1 MNRSLVASVVFPVC
15 VIGAVVL
22 LRLVEQHWVS
32 RGAQAFR
39 LRFPRDM
46 DAEAV
51 TTFVA
56 GLSAVRPPWFWRW
69 LRLPTVILEIHAH
82 RGVIEHF
89 LVLPTAL
96 EGIVLSHLRAALPS
110 VRLDPPVSTPLPEL
124 MHGLEL
130 RVSARHRPLR
140 TDRLGGV
147 SAALLSS
154 LQPLDDGEHTVV
166 QWLLTPLS
174 VPRPPRLPDRG
185 KREEAAGL
193 AADGYGLSPHGEA
206 LRAERAKQAEPLYL
220 VVGRL
225 AVSSVLLTRGKA
237 LLDRMVGSYQLLT
250 AAGVELRRRHLL
262 PRSPAARR
270 VEQRRVPAVFWPSG
284 VLNASEIVGVM
295 GWPVGITQMPGLE
308 LGGCPD
314 LPPAIDIPSEGLVIG
329 RSTYPGDKRPI
340 AISDLDRNTHI
351 SVTGPTG
358 SGKSVLLA
366 GLIEQ
371 DMRSGRGCVV
381 IDVKGSLVD
390 ECLRRVPDDRL
401 EDVIVLDPSD
411 EAQPVG
417 INLLSTAYASKEL
430 VADQVVQV
438 FKALF
443 EDGWGPRS
451 DDLLRACCLTLMQDP
466 AMTLVEIVPLLMN
479 EAFRRRFMGLVKD
492 DTIGLAPFW
501 SLFGSLKPNE
511 RIQTI
516 SPLLN
521 KCRQILLRPAVRNCV
536 GQSKTTLDLG
546 AALDS
551 GKLLFIPL
559 PEGVLGD
566 EAASLLGSLLVS
578 RIYSA
583 TQSRIAQPEAERR
596 PVTLYL
602 DEAHRLTGSAIG
614 LENLLAQA
622 RATKL
627 SVVLATQFLQQ
638 YPPDI
643 RLAVLSN
650 ARSKI
655 LYQPTAKD
663 AQLYA
668 AELKPFVTAEEL
680 QGLRRFEVVA
690 QLVANQRVTEPVTA
704 TTAPP
709 TAETGN
715 GDRARAQSRKQYG
728 RKREDIEA
736 ELKARHA
743 IVTTSAPI
751 GRQRKQTS

>member
-1 MNRSLVASVVFPVC
+1 MVASLLV
-15 VIGAVVL
+15 GLALAALVL
-22 LRLVEQHWVS
+22 GPFLGLRTLEVH
-32 RGAQAFR
+32 RAMGNGRTFR

-46 DAEAV
+46 DPADV

-56 GLSAVRPPWFWRW
+56 GLSGVRPPWFWRW
-69 LRLPTVILEIHAH
+69 LRLPTVIFEIHARH
-82 RGVIEHF
+82 GYIEHY
-89 LVLPTAL
+89 LIVPKPLT
-96 EGIVLSHLRAALPS
+96 GIVLSHLRAALPN
-110 VRLDPPVSTPLPEL
+110 VRLDDPAPVEMPDLNR
-124 MHGLEL
+124 GLEL

-140 TDRLGGV
+140 TDRLPGV
-147 SAALLSS
+147 SAALLTS
-154 LQPLDDGEHTVV
+154 LQPLRAEERVVV
-166 QWLLTPLS
+166 QWLLTPAG
-174 VPRPPRLPDRG
+174 VPRPPRLPDRS
-185 KREEAAGL
+185 KRETAGAS
-193 AADGYGLSPHGEA
+193 AADGYELSSHSEA
-206 LRAERAKQAEPLYL
+206 LRAERAKQEEPLYIC
-220 VVGRL
+220 VGRL
-225 AVSSVLLTRGKA
+225 AVKAEARERGNYLLG
-237 LLDRMVGSYQLLT
+237 RMISSYQLLT
-250 AAGVELRRRHLL
+250 AAGVELQHRHLV
-262 PRSPAARR
+262 PDPAAARR
-270 VEQRRVPAVFWPSG
+270 VMRRKVPAVSWPG
-284 VLNASEIVGVM
+284 VLNASEVVGVL
-295 GWPVGITQMPGLE
+295 GWPVGITQLPALE

-314 LPPAIDIPSEGLVIG
+314 LPAAVDIPKTGYVIG
-329 RSTYPGDKRPI
+329 VSTYPGDKRPI
-340 AISDLDRNTHI
+340 ALSDLDRNTHI
-351 SVTGPTG
+351 SITGPTG

-401 EDVIVLDPSD
+401 KDVIVLDPSD

-451 DDLLRACCLTLMQDP
+451 DDLLRACCLTLMRDP
-466 AMTLVEIVPLLMN
+466 AMTMVEIVPLLMN
-479 EAFRRRFMGLVKD
+479 EAFRRCFIGLVKD

-501 SLFGSLKPNE
+501 SLFASLKPNE

-583 TQSRIAQPEAERR
+583 TQSRISRPEADRR

-743 IVTTSAPI
+743 TVTTSAPI
-751 GRQRKQTS
+751 GRQRKQAS

>member
-1 MNRSLVASVVFPVC
+1 MIEAVAALVLVGAGLLSSLSFARWVEHSQEQAS
-15 VIGAVVL
+15 
-22 LRLVEQHWVS
+22 S
-32 RGAQAFR
+32 KTYR
-39 LRFPRDM
+39 LRFPRDVLE
-46 DAEAV
+46 AEV
-51 TTFVA
+51 ITFVA
-56 GLSAVRPPWFWRW
+56 ALGGLRPPWYVAW
-69 LRLPTVILEIHAH
+69 LHHPVVILEVTAEHGEIA
-82 RGVIEHF
+82 HF
-89 LVLPTAL
+89 LTVSAQHSGL
-96 EGIVLSHLRAALPS
+96 VLSRLQAAMPNVRVEEHDEFKLPEVQSGAELRISTRSRPAKTERIGDTSTAILSSFQPLEPGERIVWQWIVSPS
-110 VRLDPPVSTPLPEL
+110 QVPKPVRLRERSGPAATDLPLP
-124 MHGLEL
+124 
-130 RVSARHRPLR
+130 ADY
-140 TDRLGGV
+140 DRL
-147 SAALLSS
+147 
-154 LQPLDDGEHTVV
+154 
-166 QWLLTPLS
+166 
-174 VPRPPRLPDRG
+174 
-185 KREEAAGL
+185 
-193 AADGYGLSPHGEA
+193 PHAEA
-206 LRAERAKQAEPLYL
+206 LKARRAKQLETPFVCIGRAGVRATTAKRRAE
-220 VVGRL
+220 
-225 AVSSVLLTRGKA
+225 LLTRSVSA
-237 LLDRMVGSYQLLT
+237 LQLLT
-250 AAGVELRRRHLL
+250 APGVQVR
-262 PRSPAARR
+262 PRTATTQASVARR
-270 VEQRRVPAVFWPSG
+270 VNRRAVTPTSSS
-284 VLNASEIVGVM
+284 VLNAIEIGGVVA
-295 GWPVGITQMPGLE
+295 WPIGISQLPGLE

-314 LPPAIDIPSEGLVIG
+314 LPPAIDIPRTGLVIG
-329 RSTYPGDKRPI
+329 DSTYPGDKRPI
-340 AISDLDRNTHI
+340 ALSDLDRNTHVSI
-351 SVTGPTG
+351 TGPTG

-366 GLIEQ
+366 ALVEQ

-390 ECLRRVPDDRL
+390 DCLRRVPTNRL
-401 EDVIVLDPSD
+401 KDVIVLDPSD
-411 EAQPVG
+411 EAKPVG

-451 DDLLRACCLTLMQDP
+451 DDLLRACCLTLMRDP
-466 AMTLVEIVPLLMN
+466 AMTMVEIVPLLMN
-479 EAFRRRFMGLVKD
+479 EAFRRRFIGLVKD

-501 SLFGSLKPNE
+501 TLFGALKPNE

-536 GQSKTTLDLG
+536 GQSKATLDLG

-583 TQSRIAQPEAERR
+583 TQSRIAQAEAERR

-627 SVVLATQFLQQ
+627 SVVLATQFLHQ

-655 LYQPTAKD
+655 LFQPTAKD

-668 AELKPFVTAEEL
+668 AELKPFVTADQL

-690 QLVANQRVTEPVTA
+690 ELVAKQRVTEPVTA
-704 TTAPP
+704 ITRPP

-715 GDRARAQSRKQYG
+715 GDRARTHSRTHYG

-743 IVTTSAPI
+743 TVTTAAPI
-751 GRQRKQTS
+751 GRQRKRGTS

>member
-1 MNRSLVASVVFPVC
+1 MVASLVAGLALAAL
-15 VIGAVVL
+15 VIGL
-22 LRLVEQHWVS
+22 FLGLRSLEV
-32 RGAQAFR
+32 RRAMGNARTFR

-46 DAEAV
+46 DPADV

-56 GLSAVRPPWFWRW
+56 GLSGVRPPWFWRW
-69 LRLPTVILEIHAH
+69 LRLPTVIFEVHARH
-82 RGVIEHF
+82 GYIEHY
-89 LVLPTAL
+89 LMVPKPLI
-96 EGIVLSHLRAALPS
+96 GIVLSHLRAALPN
-110 VRLDPPVSTPLPEL
+110 VRLDDPASVELPDL
-124 MHGLEL
+124 NSGLEL

-140 TDRLGGV
+140 TDRLSGV
-147 SAALLSS
+147 SAALLTS
-154 LQPLDDGEHTVV
+154 LQPLRADERVIV
-166 QWLLTPLS
+166 QWLLTPAG
-174 VPRPPRLPDRG
+174 VPRPPRLPDRS
-185 KREEAAGL
+185 KRETAGAS
-193 AADGYGLSPHGEA
+193 AADGYELSPHSEA
-206 LRAERAKQAEPLYL
+206 LRAKRAKQEEPLYIA
-220 VVGRL
+220 VGRL
-225 AVSSVLLTRGKA
+225 AVKTEVADRGKY
-237 LLDRMVGSYQLLT
+237 LLERMVGSYQLLT
-250 AAGVELRRRHLL
+250 AAGVELQRRHLV
-262 PRSPAARR
+262 PGSAVARR
-270 VEQRRVPAVFWPSG
+270 VTRRKVPAISWPG
-284 VLNASEIVGVM
+284 VLNASEVVGVM
-295 GWPVGITQMPGLE
+295 GWPVGITQLPALE

-314 LPPAIDIPSEGLVIG
+314 LPAAVDIPKTGYVIG
-329 RSTYPGDKRPI
+329 VSTYPGDNRPV
-340 AISDLDRNTHI
+340 ALSDLDRNTHI
-351 SVTGPTG
+351 SITGPTG

-371 DMRSGRGCVV
+371 DMHSGRGCVV

-390 ECLRRVPDDRL
+390 DCLRRVPDDRL
-401 EDVIVLDPSD
+401 KDVIVLDPSD
-411 EAQPVG
+411 EARPVG

-451 DDLLRACCLTLMQDP
+451 DDLLRACCLTLMRDP
-466 AMTLVEIVPLLMN
+466 AMTMVEIVPLLMN
-479 EAFRRRFMGLVKD
+479 EAFRRRFIGLVKD

-501 SLFGSLKPNE
+501 ALFASLKPNE

-583 TQSRIAQPEAERR
+583 TQSRIARPEAQRR

-650 ARSKI
+650 ARSKV

-715 GDRARAQSRKQYG
+715 GDRARAQSRNQYG

-743 IVTTSAPI
+743 TVTTSAPI
-751 GRQRKQTS
+751 GRQRKQAS

>member
-1 MNRSLVASVVFPVC
+1 MAASLLAGLALAALVIGPFLGLRSLEV
-15 VIGAVVL
+15 
-22 LRLVEQHWVS
+22 R
-32 RGAQAFR
+32 RGMANARTFR

-46 DAEAV
+46 DPADV
-51 TTFVA
+51 STFVA
-56 GLSAVRPPWFWRW
+56 GLSGVRPPWFWRW
-69 LRLPTVILEIHAH
+69 LRLPTVIFEIHAR
-82 RGVIEHF
+82 RGCIEHY
-89 LVLPTAL
+89 LIVPKPLT
-96 EGIVLSHLRAALPS
+96 GIVLSHLRAALPN
-110 VRLDPPVSTPLPEL
+110 VRLDAPASVGLL
-124 MHGLEL
+124 DLDRGLEL
-130 RVSARHRPLR
+130 AVSARHRPLR
-140 TDRLGGV
+140 TDRLSGV
-147 SAALLSS
+147 SAALLTS
-154 LQPLDDGEHTVV
+154 LQPLRAEERVVV
-166 QWLLTPLS
+166 QWLLSPAG
-174 VPRPPRLPDRG
+174 VPRPPRLPDRA
-185 KREEAAGL
+185 KREGAGGI
-193 AADGYGLSPHGEA
+193 AVDGYELSPHSEA
-206 LRAERAKQAEPLYL
+206 LRAKRAKQEEPLYIA
-220 VVGRL
+220 VGRL
-225 AVSSVLLTRGKA
+225 AVKTEASQRGNY
-237 LLDRMVGSYQLLT
+237 LLDRVVGSYQLLT
-250 AAGVELRRRHLL
+250 AAGVELQRRHLV
-262 PRSPAARR
+262 PGSAVARR
-270 VEQRRVPAVFWPSG
+270 VMRRKVPAISWRA
-284 VLNASEIVGVM
+284 VLNASEVVGVV
-295 GWPVGITQMPGLE
+295 GWPVGITQLPALE

-314 LPPAIDIPSEGLVIG
+314 LPPAVDIPKTGYVIG
-329 RSTYPGDKRPI
+329 VSTYPGDKRPI
-340 AISDLDRNTHI
+340 ALSDLDRNTHI
-351 SVTGPTG
+351 SITGPTG

-381 IDVKGSLVD
+381 IDVKGSLVED
-390 ECLRRVPDDRL
+390 CLRRVPDDRL
-401 EDVIVLDPSD
+401 KDVIVLDPSD

-451 DDLLRACCLTLMQDP
+451 DDLLRACCLTLMRDP
-466 AMTLVEIVPLLMN
+466 SMTMVEIVPLLMN
-479 EAFRRRFMGLVKD
+479 EAFRRRFIGLVKD

-501 SLFGSLKPNE
+501 SLFASLKPNE

-536 GQSKTTLDLG
+536 GQSKTTLGLG

-583 TQSRIAQPEAERR
+583 TQSRIARPESERR

-736 ELKARHA
+736 ELRARHA
-743 IVTTSAPI
+743 TVTTSAPI
-751 GRQRKQTS
+751 GRQRKRGAS

>member
-1 MNRSLVASVVFPVC
+1 MTASLLAGLALAVL
-15 VIGAVVL
+15 VIGPFVA
-22 LRLVEQHWVS
+22 LRTLEV
-32 RGAQAFR
+32 RRAMGNARTFR
-39 LRFPRDM
+39 LRFPRGM
-46 DAEAV
+46 DPVDV

-56 GLSAVRPPWFWRW
+56 GLSGVRPPWFWRW
-69 LRLPTVILEIHAH
+69 LRLPTVIFEIHA
-82 RGVIEHF
+82 RPGYIEHYVIVPKP
-89 LVLPTAL
+89 LT
-96 EGIVLSHLRAALPS
+96 GIVLSHLRAALPS
-110 VRLDPPVSTPLPEL
+110 VRLDDPASVELPDL
-124 MHGLEL
+124 NRGLEL

-140 TDRLGGV
+140 TDRLSGV
-147 SAALLSS
+147 SAALLTS
-154 LQPLDDGEHTVV
+154 LQPLREDERVVV
-166 QWLLTPLS
+166 QWLLTPAG
-174 VPRPPRLPDRG
+174 VPRPPRLPDRS
-185 KREEAAGL
+185 KRESAGHS
-193 AADGYGLSPHGEA
+193 AADGYELSSHSEA
-206 LRAERAKQAEPLYL
+206 LRAERAKQEEPLYI

-225 AVSSVLLTRGKA
+225 AVKTEIAERGDYLLNRA
-237 LLDRMVGSYQLLT
+237 VGSYQLLT
-250 AAGVELRRRHLL
+250 AAGVELQRRHLV
-262 PRSPAARR
+262 SGSEVARR
-270 VEQRRVPAVFWPSG
+270 VVRRKVPAISWPG
-284 VLNASEIVGVM
+284 VLNASEVVGVL
-295 GWPVGITQMPGLE
+295 GWPVGITQLPALE

-314 LPPAIDIPSEGLVIG
+314 LPAAVDIPKTGYVIG
-329 RSTYPGDKRPI
+329 VSTYPGDKRPI
-340 AISDLDRNTHI
+340 ALSDLDRNTHI
-351 SVTGPTG
+351 SITGPTG

-371 DMRSGRGCVV
+371 DMRAGRGCVV

-411 EAQPVG
+411 EARPVG
-417 INLLSTAYASKEL
+417 INLLSTEYASKEL

-451 DDLLRACCLTLMQDP
+451 DDLLRACCLTLMRDS
-466 AMTLVEIVPLLMN
+466 AMTMVEIVPLLMN
-479 EAFRRRFMGLVKD
+479 EAFRRRFIGLVKD

-501 SLFGSLKPNE
+501 SLFASLKPNE

-521 KCRQILLRPAVRNCV
+521 KCRQILLRPSVRNCV

-583 TQSRIAQPEAERR
+583 TQSRIALPEAERL

-709 TAETGN
+709 SAETGN

-743 IVTTSAPI
+743 TVTTSAPI
-751 GRQRKQTS
+751 GRQRKPAS